1 MILKVPKAWDS
12 WRAIPK
18 DDPKRLAK
26 LAEAAFKLDQVR
38 AEAAATAEAAK
49 SKVREIKEE
58 IINNFSKAD
67 ITEIKTKLGT
77 ARLDAKNV
85 PNIDPDTGGW
95 DAVYKYITKH
105 KAWDILQKRFGEKAC
120 QERWEA
126 GEEIPGV
133 KKFWKMDIKLGEAE

>member
-1 MILKVPKAWDS
+1 MLKMPKAWDT
-12 WRAIPK
+12 WRSIPK

-26 LAEAAFKLDQVR
+26 LAEAAFKIDMER
-38 AEAAATAEAAK
+38 HEAQEKADAAK
-49 SKVREIKEE
+49 KKVREIKEE
-58 IINNFSKAD
+58 IIANFSKAD

-95 DAVYKYITKH
+95 DAVYKYIIKH
-105 KAWDILQKRFGEKAC
+105 KAWDILQKRFGERAC